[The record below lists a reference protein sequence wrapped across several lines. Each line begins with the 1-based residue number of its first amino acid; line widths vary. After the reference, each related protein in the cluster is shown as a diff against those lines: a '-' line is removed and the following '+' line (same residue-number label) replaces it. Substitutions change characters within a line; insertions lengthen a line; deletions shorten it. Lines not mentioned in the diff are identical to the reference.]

1 MRRKALWWV
10 VFAACILLH
19 AIALSEETNMAFSF
33 NGVMWGMS
41 KEEVRSLLDFEPFQE
56 PTAQTGH
63 SALVYQMLL
72 DDTPCIIQYN
82 FLPSD
87 ALYNITI
94 MSPDAEKSFYSR
106 MAETFTSLYSSP
118 LTAKDASME
127 SDDAAA
133 VMIAALMQSSAD
145 TDFLG
150 WNADQETVIILSFEP
165 AYKVCYVEMRRYTDY
180 FRFSSD

>member
-94 MSPDAEKSFYSR
+94 MSPD
-106 MAETFTSLYSSP
+106 
-118 LTAKDASME
+118 E

-133 VMIAALMQSSAD
+133 VMIAALMRSSAD

-165 AYKVCYVEMRRYTDY
+165 TYKVCYVEMRRYTDY

>member
-1 MRRKALWWV
+1 
-10 VFAACILLH
+10 
-19 AIALSEETNMAFSF
+19 
-33 NGVMWGMS
+33 
-41 KEEVRSLLDFEPFQE
+41 
-56 PTAQTGH
+56 
-63 SALVYQMLL
+63 
-72 DDTPCIIQYN
+72 
-82 FLPSD
+82 
-87 ALYNITI
+87 

-165 AYKVCYVEMRRYTDY
+165 TYKVCYVEMRRYTDY

>member
-56 PTAQTGH
+56 PTAKTGH

-127 SDDAAA
+127 SDDAADLGLDLVQQA
-133 VMIAALMQSSAD
+133 DFCFQCHQSSSQ
-145 TDFLG
+145 L
-150 WNADQETVIILSFEP
+150 I
-165 AYKVCYVEMRRYTDY
+165 
-180 FRFSSD
+180 FSGSGVPKTGSICISPFS